1 MKKMLLSILII
12 LTTSVNSQ
20 DGVLRAVGE
29 PIKIAG
35 GEGEFYMA
43 PAFAPDGSRIAF
55 TSVQYT
61 GLYILELETNTIDRI
76 SDEMGAGFGYL
87 WSDDSESIVA
97 RVSKYDGPRRL
108 SAIKIFDIGERREHT
123 ILEYQIGVSGLPRW
137 SETGDAVILYSRE
150 GIEIIPAVRDNRDRG
165 TETEPQPELPA
176 IVPGAFPAHDLQSID
191 PFPGEVYLSAVTS
204 PDSRRIAFTVM
215 GGDMFTVN
223 TDGSGLTNLGRG
235 YRPQWSP
242 DSEYLVYMISE
253 DDGYNYTAS
262 DIYAVKYDGT
272 GRVQLTDDVNRL
284 FMNPAWSPDGS
295 RIVMHEMNNG
305 EIYLLEVAQ

>member
-1 MKKMLLSILII
+1 MKKLLLSILMI
-12 LTTSVNSQ
+12 LTTSVNAQ
-20 DGVLRAVGE
+20 DSVLRAVGE
-29 PIKIAG
+29 PVKIAG
-35 GEGEFYMA
+35 GDGEFYMA
-43 PAFAPDGSRIAF
+43 PAFAPDGSKIAF

-61 GLYILELETNTIDRI
+61 GLYILDLGTNTIDRI

-97 RVSKYDGPRRL
+97 RVSRYEGPRRL
-108 SAIKIFDIGERREHT
+108 SAIKIFDISEREEHM
-123 ILEYQIGVSGLPRW
+123 ILDYRTGVSGLPRW
-137 SETGDAVILYSRE
+137 SETGKGVILYSRE
-150 GIEIIPAVRDNRDRG
+150 RIEIFPGVRDNRDRG
-165 TETEPQPELPA
+165 TEAEPQADVPA
-176 IVPGAFPAHDLQSID
+176 IVPGTLPTRDLQSID

-204 PDSRRIAFTVM
+204 PDNLRIAFTVM

-242 DSEYLVYMISE
+242 DGEYLVYMISE

-262 DIYAVKYDGT
+262 DIYAVRYDGT
-272 GRVQLTDDVNRL
+272 GGVQLTDDVNRL

-305 EIYLLEVAQ
+305 EIYLLEIAQ